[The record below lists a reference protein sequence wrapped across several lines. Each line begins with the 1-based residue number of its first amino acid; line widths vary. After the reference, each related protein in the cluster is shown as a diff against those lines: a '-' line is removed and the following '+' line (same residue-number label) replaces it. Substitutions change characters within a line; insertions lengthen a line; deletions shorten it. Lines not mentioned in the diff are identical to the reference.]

1 MLSSLFSGISG
12 LITEGHAMSVIGN
25 NVANVNTVGFKG
37 SRATFSDMLYQ
48 SIFGTAGTSQV
59 GRGVALTSVDTM
71 FEQGSFEST
80 NEPTDLAIG
89 GRGFFIVRS
98 PESQANSYTRAGQ
111 FRFDKEGYMVNPT
124 GMVLQGRP
132 IDRVTNTPFSVATD
146 ILISQ
151 APSEPKATG
160 FIGMAVNLQSDAPW
174 KGTVGSVTGTSGL
187 SEVAQSENQ
196 YPRPGTYTATVD
208 SLAAAQI
215 GHTGSSPTSFGTEF
229 VGAVIVNDY
238 EIEMPMNNAPA
249 SAASLASYLNSMLT
263 LASAGYA
270 SQVWVSW
277 GVVGSDQYLSL
288 SASATADGVDITFDD
303 SAIAAGSTGWTL
315 DDKTSTDLYGSTMRL
330 NSVTTGPDGAEY
342 QRTYAGRVSS
352 QANVLRNWAGA
363 GLDLTF
369 TDPDNFI
376 IPEGVSTFD
385 VAGFESDQISA
396 TVNPAATSNYAS
408 SVTVYD
414 TLGQPHVVSVYFRKA
429 WEETANSIQTNV
441 WEWYAHLNGTDSID
455 GQNTVAQW
463 GYLRFNNAGGLMSGG
478 DAHTISFDFSLGAQP
493 NQEIDLV
500 LGPQSGGGA
509 TTQYP
514 LASTTNFQTQ
524 DGYAPGV
531 LANVTVSTEGII
543 SGHYS
548 NGQILA
554 LYQIT
559 LAYFN
564 NPWGL
569 SRDGGNLFSESFESG
584 VPYTN
589 SPGQGS
595 LGRINPNSLEQSNVD
610 LATEFVKMIMT
621 QRGYQANSRVIT
633 TTDEMLS
640 ELMNIKR

>member
-37 SRATFSDMLYQ
+37 SRATFSDMLYH
-48 SIFGTAGTSQV
+48 SIYGTAGTSQV

-71 FEQGSFEST
+71 FQQGSFEST

-98 PESQANSYTRAGQ
+98 PETQANSYTRAGQ

-124 GMVLQGRP
+124 GLLLQGRP
-132 IDRVTNTPFSVATD
+132 IDRLTNTPYSVATD
-146 ILISQ
+146 VLISQ

-160 FIGMAVNLQSDAPW
+160 FIGMALNLQSDAPW
-174 KGTVGSVTGTSGL
+174 KGTVGNVTGTSGL
-187 SEVAQSENQ
+187 TEVANSEDQ
-196 YPRPGTYTATVD
+196 YPRPGTYTAVVTN
-208 SLAAAQI
+208 LAASQI
-215 GHTGSSPTSFGTEF
+215 GHTGSNPVSYGTEF
-229 VGAVIVNDY
+229 VGAVIINDY
-238 EIEMPMNNAPA
+238 QIEMPMTAAPA

-263 LASAGYA
+263 VASAGYA
-270 SQVWVSW
+270 SQIWVSW
-277 GVVGSDQYLSL
+277 TQVGSDQYLSL
-288 SASATADGVDITFDD
+288 SATATANGVDITFDD

-315 DDKTSTDLYGSTMRL
+315 DDRASTDLWGSAMNL
-330 NSVTTGPDGAEY
+330 SAVTTGPDGTQY
-342 QRTYAGRVSS
+342 QKTYTGRVTS
-352 QANVLRNWAGA
+352 QSDVLTNWSDSGI
-363 GLDLTF
+363 DLTF
-369 TDPDNFI
+369 EDPDDFI
-376 IPEGVSTFD
+376 ITQGTSTFD
-385 VAGFESDQISA
+385 VGGFEPDQVSA
-396 TVNPAATSNYAS
+396 MVNPSSTSNYAS

-414 TLGQPHVVSVYFRKA
+414 TLGQPHVVTVYFRKG
-429 WEETANSIQTNV
+429 WEEIANSIQTNV
-441 WEWYAHLNGTDSID
+441 WEWYAHINGTDAAD
-455 GQNTVAQW
+455 GQNTIAQW

-478 DAHTISFDFSLGAQP
+478 EPHAISFDFSLGAQP

-500 LGPQSGGGA
+500 LGPRSGGGS

-531 LANVTVSTEGII
+531 LSNVTVSTEGII

-569 SRDGGNLFSESFESG
+569 SRDGGNLFSETFDSG